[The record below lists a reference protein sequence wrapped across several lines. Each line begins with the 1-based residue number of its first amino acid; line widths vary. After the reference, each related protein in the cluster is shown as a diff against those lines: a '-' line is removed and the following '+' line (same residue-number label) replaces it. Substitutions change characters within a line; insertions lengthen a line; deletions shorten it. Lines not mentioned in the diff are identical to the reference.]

1 MIFRTLCSAIYL
13 LLVSGYLLGQS
24 NQIYS
29 DTYTNELNGPGYF
42 APLADV
48 LASNLTAHSFSTHKK
63 SGFGIHIGVIGVRS
77 LISDGQKVH
86 AGMTE
91 GLDEST
97 EVQVPTIFG
106 SPNAV
111 LTQDDIGNVY
121 GFPGGFALNTVTF
134 LVPQITISTP
144 LNTDV
149 SFRFFAHDFGGDFGQ
164 LSMIGGGVRHSL
176 GDYFKLDNR
185 QHITIGYSFNH
196 LTADSDIVSFSVHE
210 AQLEYGYSVNNLL
223 MPYVNVHYM
232 RSTLDIDYTQ
242 QVVETIFSGSGNQ
255 NVRGEL
261 GFSFRLRPVLIR
273 AGLHVLGTRGYS
285 AIAGFTF

>member
-1 MIFRTLCSAIYL
+1 MLVKTLCLSICL
-13 LLVSGYLLGQS
+13 ILVSGCLIGQS

-29 DTYTNELNGPGYF
+29 GTYTNDLNGPGYF

-48 LASNLTAHSFSTHKK
+48 LASSLTAQSFSTHKK
-63 SGFGIHIGVIGVRS
+63 SGFGMHIGVIGVRS

-86 AGMTE
+86 IGMTE
-91 GLDEST
+91 GLDQSR

-106 SPNAV
+106 SPGAV
-111 LTQDDIGNVY
+111 LAQDGTGNVY

-176 GDYFKLDNR
+176 GDYLKLDSR
-185 QHITIGYSFNH
+185 QHITVGYTFNR
-196 LTADSDIVSFSVHE
+196 LTADNDIVNFAVH
-210 AQLEYGYSVNNLL
+210 AVQLEYQYDVHDLF
-223 MPYVNVHYM
+223 MPYASVQYI
-232 RSTLDIDYTQ
+232 SSILGIDYTQ
-242 QVVETIFSGSGNQ
+242 QGVETIFSGSGNK
-255 NVRGEL
+255 NARGEI
-261 GFSFRLRPVLIR
+261 GFSFRLKPILIR
-273 AGLHVLGTRGYS
+273 AGLHVLGAPGYS